1 MANLS
6 QDKDRSWLTIGLL
19 LLLASGILY
28 TVDYFRSDDDISV
41 YVQQKLQQDFEQT
54 IQYFTLPQND
64 RFGWEK
70 FYHACELWYDKSG
83 RLIDWSENQY
93 LPPQDTILKL
103 KKVPSEKVVEFQNQ
117 AHYQIR
123 KKYGDST
130 YIALIPIF
138 QSYEINNQFLVPY
151 IFLGRWQDDRRFS
164 DQDLR
169 NLKVNVGK
177 GERGTQIYDPY
188 GLPVFSLE
196 YLPITE
202 FRSELRYSVLLL
214 LIGGVFCIAVF
225 LRLYTLEKWKY
236 RYIINGALLV
246 AVLGIR
252 FLMYILDLPAS
263 YVNLELFRPG
273 VLSFHE
279 IFAPSLGELTINI
292 LTAVIS
298 VWILYTHFFRI
309 INVPYRKISR
319 TKVLKW
325 VVGFGT
331 LLVSSLLIKW
341 YVDIFG
347 LITQNSQV
355 DIEFSNIFK
364 ANLNSFLILLNVGIL
379 LLGIYLILITLLKF
393 NVIMAQHDIPRPQF
407 FLIHAIVIF
416 FINFYLFYGSSN
428 LAGVVI
434 VCSLSQFL
442 LLFSIYRYPDFTILN
457 QDVVNYLLI
466 IFTFSILVTFNVVQ
480 GINQTNEFKV
490 EQIAKQ
496 ILGNQETS
504 TLLAFD
510 KSRIELKADSA
521 LARRQF
527 RVLRNERFAEWI
539 QEEYLDP
546 NFKGFEVWMYLYDKN
561 GRRIDNNSE
570 RPPSFGPDSDI
581 KLEDRAE
588 PVVGAENFY
597 RLPNFENRY
606 VDLYVGEMDLSLG
619 RYGKLHIVLELSPNR
634 RETEGLYPSLSMD
647 EKVYSDT
654 KLINSFDHAVYR
666 DGLLYYHRGET
677 NFPIYFERQDE
688 IETQYSISLPGYNEH
703 TEPLDNN
710 KLVVVRYKKPG
721 VFNIITLF
729 SFIFYFYCFN
739 TIILIILPVYLFRTA
754 HKYKFSY
761 KAPLRTKIRYG
772 LLIIS
777 ILPMI
782 IIIGFLFPFIGE
794 RYEKQAQL
802 ELREEASRIT
812 SLVGEDYVF
821 MTNDVLSR
829 YTRLKEFRKRIK
841 ELEPVIRNDINVF
854 DADGK
859 RIASTQ
865 PLIFETGL
873 SGDLMNA
880 SAYKE
885 LKLGTSSERVVNE
898 QIGELSYLSIYR
910 PLIGLDTKPIGYL
923 NVSYIAKQDQLE
935 EQILDFLAYIANIY
949 LLVFLMINLIAV
961 VLSNTITQPLSLVQQ
976 RLESTKIGTD
986 NKPIDYESNDEI
998 GEIVSAYNKMV
1009 TQLSTSEKK
1018 LAQTEREMAWRQMA
1032 RQVAHEIKN
1041 PLTPMRL
1048 SIQHLSRAWKERANS
1063 LDKMFPRVM
1072 KTLLVQI
1079 DTMVRIANS
1088 FSEFARMPDAIKKK
1102 VLLNEVLLEVV
1113 DLYSQSEE
1121 AMWLIDIAPEK
1132 FYVFADRDQLSRC
1145 FNNIIK
1151 NGIQAID
1158 GDGIMHISMK
1168 IDDSTA
1174 YIEIKDN
1181 GKGMSEEVQERL
1193 FEPSFS
1199 TKSSGM
1205 GLGLAIVKRI
1215 IETSGGLIHFKSRIN
1230 EGTSFY
1236 LEFPEASLDPTFEDK
1251 DFSLPFNGKDSL

>member
-19 LLLASGILY
+19 LLLVSGILY
-28 TVDYFRSDDDISV
+28 TVDYFRSDEDISM
-41 YVQQKLQQDFEQT
+41 YVQHKLQRDFEQT
-54 IQYFTLPQND
+54 VQYYNLSEKD
-64 RFGWEK
+64 RYGWEK

-83 RLIDWSENQY
+83 HLTDWSENQF

-103 KKVPSEKVVEFQNQ
+103 RRVPTEKVVKFQNQ

-130 YIALIPIF
+130 YIALIPIH
-138 QSYEINNQFLVPY
+138 QSYEINNQFLIPY
-151 IFLGRWQDDRRFS
+151 IFLGRWQDDARFS

-169 NLKVNVGK
+169 NLKVNIDK
-177 GERGTQIYDPY
+177 GERGIQIYDPY

-196 YLPITE
+196 YLPLTE
-202 FRSELRYSVLLL
+202 FRSEIRYSVLLL
-214 LIGGVFCIAVF
+214 LIGGVFCISIF

-236 RYIINGALLV
+236 RYVINGALLV
-246 AVLGIR
+246 SVLGIR
-252 FLMYILDLPAS
+252 FLMWLLDLPAS

-279 IFAPSLGELTINI
+279 IFAPSLGDLTINI

-298 VWILYTHFFRI
+298 IWIIYTHFFRM

-319 TKVLKW
+319 IRILKW
-325 VVGFGT
+325 VVGIST
-331 LLVSSLLIKW
+331 LVISSLLLKW
-341 YVDIFG
+341 YVDVFS

-364 ANLNSFLILLNVGIL
+364 ANVNSFLILLNVGIL
-379 LLGIYLILITLLKF
+379 LLGIYLIVITLLKY
-393 NVIMAQHDIPRPQF
+393 NVIMAQNEIQRPQF
-407 FLIHAIVIF
+407 LLIHAPAIF
-416 FINFYLFYGSSN
+416 FINLYLFYGSGN
-428 LAGVVI
+428 LVPVAV
-434 VCSLSQFL
+434 VCSLTLFL
-442 LLFSIYRYPDFTILN
+442 LLLSIHRYPDATILN
-457 QDVVNYLLI
+457 QDIVNYLLI
-466 IFTFSILVTFNVVQ
+466 IFTFSMLVTFNVVQ

-510 KSRIELKADSA
+510 KSRIELQADSA

-527 RVLRNERFAEWI
+527 RLLRNEKFANWI
-539 QEEYLDP
+539 KEEYLDP
-546 NFKGFEVWMYLYDKN
+546 NFKGFEVWMYLYDQN
-561 GRRIDNNSE
+561 GKRIDNNSE
-570 RPPSFGPDSDI
+570 RPPSFGLEADI
-581 KLEDRAE
+581 SLEDRAE
-588 PVVGAENFY
+588 SVVGAENFY

-606 VDLYVGEMDLSLG
+606 VDLYVGEIDLSLG
-619 RYGKLHIVLELSPNR
+619 RYGSVHIVLELSPNR

-666 DGLLYYHRGET
+666 DGLLYYYRGET
-677 NFPIYFERQDE
+677 NFPIYFPDQEN
-688 IETQYSISLPGYNEH
+688 IETQYSLSLPGYNEH
-703 TEPLDNN
+703 TEPLDER

-729 SFIFYFYCFN
+729 SFIFYFYCFS
-739 TIILIILPVYLFRTA
+739 TVLLIIVPVYLFRTA

-794 RYEKQAQL
+794 RYEKQARL

-812 SLVGEDYVF
+812 NLVGEDYVF
-821 MTNDVLSR
+821 MNNDVLSK
-829 YTRLKEFRKRIK
+829 YTRLKGFRNRIK
-841 ELEPVIRNDINVF
+841 ELEPIIRNDINVF
-854 DADGK
+854 DEDGK

-880 SAYKE
+880 SAFKE
-885 LKLGTSSERVVNE
+885 LKKGQKSEMVVNE
-898 QIGELSYLSIYR
+898 KIGDLSYLSIYR
-910 PLIGLDTKPIGYL
+910 PIIGLDAQPIGYL

-976 RLESTKIGTD
+976 RLESTKIGMD

-998 GEIVSAYNKMV
+998 GEIVEAYNKMV
-1009 TQLSTSEKK
+1009 TQLSDSEKK

-1132 FYVFADRDQLSRC
+1132 FSVYADRDQLSRC

-1158 GDGIMHISMK
+1158 GEGIMHISMK
-1168 IDDSTA
+1168 IEEGMA

-1215 IETSGGLIHFKSRIN
+1215 IETSGGKIHFKSRVD

-1236 LEFPEASLDPTFEDK
+1236 LEFPEASLDPMFEENGQVY
-1251 DFSLPFNGKDSL
+1251 LP